1 MQLTNEIN
9 PTKAQ
14 IEELQNYLADTPVAM
29 LNLVKYKAKT
39 ESGEESGKAAYARY
53 SKNVVPMLQAVGGKV
68 LYMGTVAQ
76 TFIGDTDDQPDLVLL
91 VQYPNVQAFFSMITN
106 PTYLEIS
113 KDRKIAL
120 EYGGLWATTPMF

>member
-1 MQLTNEIN
+1 MHLTNQVN
-9 PTKAQ
+9 PTKEQ
-14 IEELQNYLADTPVAM
+14 FEELQNYPADTPVAM
-29 LNLVKYKAKT
+29 LNLVKYKGKT
-39 ESGEESGKAAYARY
+39 DVGDESGKEAYARY
-53 SKNVVPMLQAVGGKV
+53 SKNVVPMLKAVGGKV

-76 TFIGDTDDQPDLVLL
+76 TFIGDADNQADLILL

-120 EYGGLWATTPMF
+120 QYGGLLATTPIF

>member
-14 IEELQNYLADTPVAM
+14 IEELQNYPADTPVAM

-39 ESGEESGKAAYARY
+39 GSGEESGKAAYARY

-76 TFIGDTDDQPDLVLL
+76 TFIGDTGDQPDLVLL
-91 VQYPNVQAFFSMITN
+91 VQYPNVQAFFAMITN
-106 PTYLEIS
+106 PTYLEIA

-120 EYGGLWATTPMF
+120 EYGGLMVTTPIG